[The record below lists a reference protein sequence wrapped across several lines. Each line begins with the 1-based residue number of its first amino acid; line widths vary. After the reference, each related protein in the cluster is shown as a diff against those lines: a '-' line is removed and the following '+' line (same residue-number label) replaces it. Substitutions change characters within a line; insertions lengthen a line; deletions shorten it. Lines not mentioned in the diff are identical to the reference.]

1 MRSKYPQ
8 GRYVAVDLPEDVA
21 IITRH
26 SSPHTSHRETA
37 AMRPTSNVTQES
49 SLQTRGRD
57 WFSSLPLGTRAVFVL
72 CCAIYALCV
81 LLGYDAFGQV
91 CMAPHW
97 VLYNGRASQYCTAM
111 HSGLLI
117 TSHCVNHA
125 RPFFHETQ
133 DLCERHCFCIPATP
147 HVARYHTRA
156 NHQSA
161 CTFF

>member
-1 MRSKYPQ
+1 M
-8 GRYVAVDLPEDVA
+8 DLSEDLADVP
-21 IITRH
+21 RH
-26 SSPHTSHRETA
+26 SSPHVSHREKV
-37 AMRPTSNVTQES
+37 AMRPASNVTQES

-91 CMAPHW
+91 CMAPRW
-97 VLYNGRASQYCTAM
+97 VLYNGRASEYSTAM
-111 HSGLLI
+111 RSGLI
-117 TSHCVNHA
+117 MTSRCVNCA

-133 DLCERHCFCIPATP
+133 DLCERRSFCIPAIP

-161 CTFF
+161 RMFFFFFQRIC